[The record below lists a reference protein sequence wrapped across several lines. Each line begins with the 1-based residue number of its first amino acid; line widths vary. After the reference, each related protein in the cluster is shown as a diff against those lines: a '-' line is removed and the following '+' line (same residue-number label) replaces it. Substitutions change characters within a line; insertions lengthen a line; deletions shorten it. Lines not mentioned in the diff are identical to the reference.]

1 MTQTIAEKVSLYD
14 QDLNLWLERA
24 IAQLK
29 IGDLKSLDIE
39 NLIEELEGLA
49 GRDRRELKE
58 RLTTLLEHL
67 LKRCY
72 VNMPD
77 CYDGWE
83 ETINRTR
90 NAIADIFAQSPSL
103 KNYVN
108 SPELFQ
114 KAFADA
120 LKVVRKNKGYS
131 RVDFPNVWQFSYDT
145 HSLLNVDF
153 WEITEK

>member
-1 MTQTIAEKVSLYD
+1 MTQTIAARKSLYE
-14 QDLNLWLERA
+14 QDLNLWLETA

-29 IGDLKSLDIE
+29 SRNLQDLDID
-39 NLIEELEGLA
+39 NLVEELEGLA

-90 NAIADIFAQSPSL
+90 NAIADILAQSPSL
-103 KNYVN
+103 RNYFG

-120 LKVVRKNKGYS
+120 LKVVRKNKCYS
-131 RVDFPNVWQFSYDT
+131 RVNFPDVWQFSCDVEDI
-145 HSLLNVDF
+145 LNIDF
-153 WEITEK
+153 WECL